1 MQLEEIRDIARRVAE
16 SEGLELVHAEW
27 SGTQR
32 QGVLRILIDR
42 PGGGVDHAD
51 CQNVSEQ
58 VGTILEVEDLVPGSY
73 VLEVG
78 SPGLDRQLYSPA
90 DFAKFQGRRVQVK
103 LRRRSEELG
112 VKRFEATLG
121 ALAGG
126 QVGFELDG
134 QPVQVPFQDIATVN
148 LVIEL

>member
-1 MQLEEIRDIARRVAE
+1 MQLEQIRDIARRVAE
-16 SEGLELVHAEW
+16 SEGLELVHTEW
-27 SGTQR
+27 AGSQR

-42 PGGGVDHAD
+42 PGGAVDHTD
-51 CQNVSEQ
+51 CQTVSEQ
-58 VGTILEVEDLVPGSY
+58 VGTILEVEDLIPGSY

-78 SPGLDRQLYSPA
+78 SPGLDRQLYSPE
-90 DFAKFQGRRVQVK
+90 DFAKFRGRRVRVK
-103 LRRRSEELG
+103 LRRRSEQLG

-126 QVGFELDG
+126 QVAFELDG
-134 QPVQVPFQDIATVN
+134 QPVQVSFRDIATVN